1 MTTTTDGEPPATMAH
16 TRRVFSVVIPAHN
29 EAAVIGRLLSRLL
42 ADAEPGELEI
52 VVVANGCTDDTA
64 EVAQAY
70 GDPVSVVTAPSA
82 GKYAALRLGDE
93 HVKSF
98 PRLYVD
104 ADVELG
110 TADAREL
117 AAALS
122 RPGVLAAAPGRE
134 LQLADRPWIVRW
146 YYDIWQRLPAVRS
159 NLFGRGVIG
168 VSEQGH
174 PRLRATPDVM
184 GDDLAAAVAFTPV
197 ERRVIDEATVR
208 VHPPRTTADL
218 IRRRVRSLTA
228 TAQMR
233 LRDQEAMAA
242 ARTSRSD
249 LVALLRSSPLLAP
262 KVGTFLGVTLWAR
275 WRARKP
281 IRSGDYTTWL
291 RDESSRT

>member
-1 MTTTTDGEPPATMAH
+1 MNH

-52 VVVANGCTDDTA
+52 VVVANGCTDTTV
-64 EVAQAY
+64 EVAQAFR
-70 GDPVSVVTAPSA
+70 GPVRVVTAPSA

-93 HVKSF
+93 HVTSF

-110 TADAREL
+110 IADVRAL
-117 AAALS
+117 VAALS
-122 RPGVLAAAPGRE
+122 RPGVLAVAPERD
-134 LQLADRPWIVRW
+134 LPLADRPWIVRW
-146 YYDIWQRLPAVRS
+146 YYDVWQRLPAVRS

-168 VSEQGH
+168 VSATGH

-184 GDDLAAAVAFTPV
+184 GDDLAAAVAFTPD
-197 ERRVIDEATVR
+197 ERRVIGEATVR

-228 TAQMR
+228 TAEMR
-233 LRDQEAMAA
+233 VRDQAA
-242 ARTSRSD
+242 LAGARTSRSD
-249 LVALLRSSPLLAP
+249 LVALLRSNPLLAP
-262 KVGTFLGVTLWAR
+262 KVGAFIGVTLWAR